1 MLVTEL
7 GISICVI
14 SAWLTNAPGPI
25 VATVLG
31 MTVFLQPIM
40 SVLVAVSIR
49 ALQLSRE
56 SYTVFPASTSIDI
69 KPTHPLY
76 ALEAI
81 LVTEDGMVIEA
92 RLEQSRKAL
101 LEIVVTDDGR
111 MIEAR
116 LEQP

>member
-1 MLVTEL
+1 
-7 GISICVI
+7 
-14 SAWLTNAPGPI
+14 
-25 VATVLG
+25 
-31 MTVFLQPIM
+31 M

-81 LVTEDGMVIEA
+81 LVTEEGMVIEG
-92 RLEQSRKAL
+92 RLEQPLNKNWDIS
-101 LEIVVTDDGR
+101 VTDDG
-111 MIEAR
+111 MLMEASCLQFINVSDPKEVNELPNVTDVR
-116 LEQP
+116 LKKFSKAL